1 MFFLL
6 IAVFTVG
13 LNWRIVLNNSSN
25 WIFSKIV
32 VDEKNCEEEG
42 EEIADITEE
51 EAE

>member
-1 MFFLL
+1 LCLIILL
-6 IAVFTVG
+6 IGYFQK
-13 LNWRIVLNNSSN
+13 
-25 WIFSKIV
+25 FV